1 MNETDLAITAPARAR
16 MAALND
22 ETVTFTP
29 GTTRDGGRR
38 DKISPDDGFGTADT
52 QLVCNATVFHWQQA

>member
-1 MNETDLAITAPARAR
+1 MNETDLAISAAARAR

-22 ETVTFTP
+22 ETVTFTA
-29 GTTRDGGRR
+29 GTPRDVNRR
-38 DKISPDDGFGTADT
+38 AKISPDDGFGTADT